1 MVDDDGRETRAQRCV
16 ELYFWLMLTLII
28 FIDVLAISYVAHPQ
42 LIDIDGEGAT
52 EPERVQRVARMLG
65 IGTAAGDDTV
75 RRVAEIFLIL
85 NVVYFVICVVLTI
98 FVAFLLR
105 AAAKIVTTYEI
116 RQGFL
121 VYSTFLHTALGC
133 AFLYLGGVGLIFKDS
148 QAKLVPLPEET
159 DRYLTALF
167 VLMLL
172 LGALLLPLGL
182 VGVFAAAVEDIKLL
196 KRFECGNLWRA
207 ERHIKVDAPPKP
219 RTSMA
224 PR

>member
-1 MVDDDGRETRAQRCV
+1 MPTPSNG
-16 ELYFWLMLTLII
+16 TLCLRVRGMH
-28 FIDVLAISYVAHPQ
+28 FHLPCFLPALALA
-42 LIDIDGEGAT
+42 L
-52 EPERVQRVARMLG
+52 
-65 IGTAAGDDTV
+65 AAGDDTV

-148 QAKLVPLPEET
+148 QAKLVPL
-159 DRYLTALF
+159 DA
-167 VLMLL
+167 V
-172 LGALLLPLGL
+172 
-182 VGVFAAAVEDIKLL
+182 VG
-196 KRFECGNLWRA
+196 RR
-207 ERHIKVDAPPKP
+207 
-219 RTSMA
+219 
-224 PR
+224 